1 MFTFCVKLDGNVVD
15 RNCFC
20 SAVEDDIEAVPLI
33 DGMFYFVVS
42 CYMCYILFE
51 GQVVSC
57 RSLIPMLCC

>member
-33 DGMFYFVVS
+33 EGIFFNVVGIIFVANNN
-42 CYMCYILFE
+42 
-51 GQVVSC
+51 
-57 RSLIPMLCC
+57 